1 MGGAPIYASDAV
13 AGTVNIILKDDFEG
27 FEVVGSIGESVEY
40 NDAEERRIAMTWG
53 RKFDRGNVTVAAQ
66 YTSIDGLRQTDRPA
80 TATTIGFESPG
91 GGSPSAQEVF
101 NDLTVAVD
109 NVQAF
114 PLFSGGQFHFNLFG
128 NGIPLD
134 INDPGSPLS
143 QFDDAG
149 NLIPSVPRGG
159 TGTPI
164 FQNGG
169 DGLKLA
175 QFTPLYNDIE
185 RFNVTVLS
193 NFELTEDINLRTE
206 VWFTRVDG
214 TQPVNQVFYN
224 SPAFGGL
231 PGNSYGNVGSG
242 PIPVLI
248 DNPFLLPATRDAI
261 GTALDV
267 VHDFDG
273 DGIADPTIDTDG
285 DGVPDAVGFWRGG
298 PLTRGG
304 VGDGPYTAQRDTY
317 RLVLGLT
324 GSVDFAGSDY
334 EWDVSYTYGHN
345 QSDDRSPTML
355 QSNFDQAIQVTTDG
369 DGNPVCVD
377 PSGGCVPL
385 DVIGPA
391 SAEAIAFVSANVT
404 DEVVIEQRLFTAN
417 ISGDVFDLP
426 AGSIG
431 VAAGFAY
438 REESAEYDPN
448 DVAKNGFAR
457 DPLVAISGNFDS
469 TEFYAETVIPIVSKL
484 EFEGAIRF
492 VDNSVA
498 GEDATWTKGL
508 RFRPIEDI
516 ELRGNLTE
524 SIRAP

>member
-304 VGDGPYTAQRDTY
+304 G
-317 RLVLGLT
+317 
-324 GSVDFAGSDY
+324 
-334 EWDVSYTYGHN
+334 W
-345 QSDDRSPTML
+345 
-355 QSNFDQAIQVTTDG
+355 
-369 DGNPVCVD
+369 
-377 PSGGCVPL
+377 
-385 DVIGPA
+385 
-391 SAEAIAFVSANVT
+391 
-404 DEVVIEQRLFTAN
+404 
-417 ISGDVFDLP
+417 
-426 AGSIG
+426 
-431 VAAGFAY
+431 
-438 REESAEYDPN
+438 
-448 DVAKNGFAR
+448 
-457 DPLVAISGNFDS
+457 
-469 TEFYAETVIPIVSKL
+469 
-484 EFEGAIRF
+484 
-492 VDNSVA
+492 
-498 GEDATWTKGL
+498 
-508 RFRPIEDI
+508 
-516 ELRGNLTE
+516 
-524 SIRAP
+524 